1 MKSFRLVRLGVSL
14 SVSKR
19 VLTVALLFASLITFE
34 IASGPSV
41 VNAADGVW
49 SSISR
54 ISGAELW
61 VNSVSCSS
69 DDYCA
74 AVASGGF
81 SIPQVGVVFKSPLG
95 WGALTSV
102 PGLNEAN
109 TGNNAWVS
117 SISCASDGDC
127 TLGGMF
133 REGTA
138 YHAFVASSVDGVMGA
153 YTEIPGLR
161 FANSGNRSSVSTV
174 SCTSSGNCV
183 ATGNYSDSLDHA
195 FLAVQSNG
203 VWSNYSNIPGMSS
216 TATSAFEGKESV
228 SCSTAGNCTAAGMY
242 YEDGL
247 QQAFVVSLV
256 DGVWGNYQD
265 IPNLKTVN
273 VWGARA
279 TAVSCSSLGNC
290 TVGGQYIDATRNYQ
304 PYAANQTSGTWSNF
318 QAIPGLTAGSQV
330 QSLSCSSPGN
340 CTIGGMGGGTS
351 GGFAATQTNGVWGNL
366 TEMGANIGQ
375 VSCSSPGNCTIG
387 GSYKT
392 GTRYD
397 GFVSTQTNGI
407 WGGVTDVPGLVNANT
422 GRSAAVLT
430 VSCSTAGNCSVGGYL
445 RAGTVTSSYVA
456 TQNVPPE
463 NTELPVV
470 TGIART
476 GETLTTTNGS
486 WTKSPTSYTYQWKR
500 SSTIDGYYEV
510 IPNIDRNW
518 YVLTDSEIGKY
529 IKVSVVSSNINGPS
543 AAVDSV
549 ATSVVADLPDSEV
562 PTATTP
568 VATTTGFSFKISN
581 YSASYTYMLTSTIGS
596 ATRLTDD
603 VTVTGLGSGESAT
616 VTIAVTRS
624 GYKPGSKDVLGSA
637 LPRPSGE
644 TGVSI
649 NRGTSYTNSRDVSL
663 RIVWPSGASTVRISN
678 DGGFAADTTS
688 VFSLN
693 EFQDWK
699 LDASTPGLNTKIVY
713 VRFGGSGFNTSLSY
727 SDDILLDVDVPVIAS
742 ATAEQVGAYIVL
754 TLAAT
759 DGESGLSKIEVNNG
773 SKTVDVDFAASVL
786 VKASDIGLGA
796 SASSLRKMAL
806 GSLKIRVSDKAGN
819 KSSWTSLGTT
829 AAPVVT
835 TTVAPVVT
843 TTVAPVVTTTV
854 APVVT
859 TTAVPVNAPT
869 VAPLLVPALTS
880 PKLTASKSASAK
892 SIATFAKL
900 KVLSTSKVGM
910 KVVAS
915 SAKFCRVSGTTLK
928 GLKAGSCKVT
938 VTVTPKKGK
947 AISKT
952 VTMKVTK

>member
-1 MKSFRLVRLGVSL
+1 MLV
-14 SVSKR
+14 
-19 VLTVALLFASLITFE
+19 ASLITFD
-34 IASGPSV
+34 IARESSV
-41 VNAADGVW
+41 ANAADGVW

-61 VNSVSCSS
+61 VNSISCSS

-74 AVASGGF
+74 AVASGGE
-81 SIPQVGVVFKSPLG
+81 SVRQVGVVFKGPSG
-95 WGALTSV
+95 WGPLVSV
-102 PGLNEAN
+102 PGLNDAN
-109 TGNNAWVS
+109 TGNNAFVS
-117 SISCASDGDC
+117 SVSCASDGDC
-127 TLGGMF
+127 TLGGAF
-133 REGTA
+133 REGA
-138 YHAFVASSVDGVMGA
+138 DYHAFVASSVDGTLGT

-161 FANSGNRSSVSTV
+161 FANSGGHSSVSTV

-183 ATGNYSDSLDHA
+183 ATGVYTDSVSHA
-195 FLAVQSNG
+195 FVAVQSNG
-203 VWSNYSNIPGMSS
+203 VWSNYSNIPGISN
-216 TATSAFEGKESV
+216 TTTSGFEGKESV
-228 SCSTAGNCTAAGMY
+228 SCSTTGNCTVAGRY
-242 YEDGL
+242 YEDSL
-247 QQAFVVSLV
+247 MQTFVVSLV

-265 IPNLKTVN
+265 VPGLKTAN
-273 VWGARA
+273 VWGGQAL
-279 TAVSCSSLGNC
+279 AVSCSSPGNC
-290 TVGGQYIDATRNYQ
+290 TVGGHYVDASRTYQ
-304 PYAANQTSGTWSNF
+304 TYVVNQTNGTWSTF
-318 QAIPGLTAGSQV
+318 QGIPGLTVESNV
-330 QSLSCSSPGN
+330 KSLSCSSPGN
-340 CTIGGMGGGTS
+340 CTIGGMYYTS
-351 GGFAATQTNGVWGNL
+351 GGWSGYAATQTNGVWGNL
-366 TEMGANIGQ
+366 TGMGLNVSQ

-387 GSYKT
+387 GGYKT
-392 GTRYD
+392 GTRHD
-397 GFVSTQTNGI
+397 GYVSTQTNGI

-422 GRSAAVLT
+422 GRSASVLT
-430 VSCSTAGNCSVGGYL
+430 VSCSSAGNCSVGGYL
-445 RAGTVTSSYVA
+445 KAGTVISSYVA

-463 NTELPVV
+463 NTELPAV
-470 TGIART
+470 TGTART
-476 GETLTTTNGS
+476 GETLRTTDGL

-500 SSTIDGYYEV
+500 SNTIDGYYEV

-529 IKVSVVSSNINGPS
+529 IKVSVTASNINGPS
-543 AAVDSV
+543 AVVDSV

-562 PTATTP
+562 PTVTTP
-568 VATTTGFSFKISN
+568 VATTTGFSLKISN
-581 YSASYTYMLTSTIGS
+581 YSITYTYVLTSSKGS
-596 ATRLTDD
+596 ATRSTDD

-624 GYKPGSKDVLGSA
+624 GYKPGSKDVVGSA

-649 NRGTSYTNSRDVSL
+649 NRGSSYTNSRDVSL

-678 DGGFAADTTS
+678 DGGFAADITS

-713 VRFGGSGFNTSLSY
+713 VRFGGSGFNTALSY
-727 SDDILLDVDVPVIAS
+727 SDDILLDVDVPVIAT
-742 ATAEQVGAYIVL
+742 AAAEQVGAYIVL
-754 TLAAT
+754 TLTAT
-759 DGESGLSKIEVNNG
+759 DAESGLSKIEVNNG
-773 SKTVDVDFAASVL
+773 TKTVDVDFAASVL
-786 VKASDIGLGA
+786 VKASDVGLGA

-819 KSSWTSLGTT
+819 KSSWTSLGT
-829 AAPVVT
+829 AATPVVT

-843 TTVAPVVTTTV
+843 TTVAPVGTTTV
-854 APVVT
+854 APVGT
-859 TTAVPVNAPT
+859 TTVAPVNAPV

-900 KVLSTSKVGM
+900 KVLSTSKVSI

-915 SAKFCRVSGTTLK
+915 SAKYCKVSGTMLK

-952 VTMKVTK
+952 VTLKVTK